1 MKRFLLGALLATTAH
16 AAIAADLPS
25 RKAPP
30 MMPPPPPPPPVWTGF
45 YLGANVG
52 GGWLDNAAGRN
63 STVGWNG
70 QAWVRGAANAADR
83 STSNGGVVGG
93 GQVGYNYQLTPLFVV
108 GLETDIQASNIGD
121 NDPPF
126 YGVTRAVDWFGTV
139 RARAGVTLFRP
150 DLLIYGTGGFAY
162 GDIRLKHPAAFGGTI
177 GQTGTG
183 WTAGGGLEWLF
194 APNWSAKVE
203 YLYTD
208 IGASEWGGVNTFE
221 QRVHIHSVRAGVNYH
236 FNLFAPPPAPVVAKF

>member
-16 AAIAADLPS
+16 AALAADLPS

-30 MMPPPPPPPPVWTGF
+30 MLPPPPPPPMWTGF

-52 GGWLDNAAGRN
+52 YGWLDNYTRAN
-63 STVGWNG
+63 SITGWNG
-70 QAWVRGAANAADR
+70 AGWVAGAPNVADNG
-83 STSNGGVVGG
+83 SSNGGVVGG
-93 GQVGYNYQLTPLFVV
+93 GQVGYNLQFHPAWVV
-108 GLETDIQASNIGD
+108 GVEADIQAANIGD
-121 NDPPF
+121 NGPSF
-126 YGVTRAVDWFGTV
+126 LGTTRAVDWFGTV
-139 RARAGVTLFRP
+139 RARVGTTLFSP
-150 DLLIYGTGGFAY
+150 ELLIYGTGGFAY
-162 GDIRLKHPAAFGGTI
+162 GDVRLKHALVGTL

-208 IGASEWGGVNTFE
+208 IGASDWGGFNNFE
-221 QRVHIHSVRAGVNYH
+221 QRVHIQSVRAGVNYH
-236 FNLFAPPPAPVVAKF
+236 FNLFAPPPAPVMAKY

>member
-16 AAIAADLPS
+16 VAIAADLPS

-30 MMPPPPPPPPVWTGF
+30 VFAPPPPPATWTGF

-52 GGWLDNAAGRN
+52 YGWLDTYTRHDA
-63 STVGWNG
+63 TTGWNG
-70 QAWVRGAANAADR
+70 AGWVQGPANVAD
-83 STSNGGVVGG
+83 SGSSNGGVVGG

-121 NDPPF
+121 NSPSF
-126 YGVTRAVDWFGTV
+126 LGVTRAVDWFGTV
-139 RARAGVTLFRP
+139 RARAGVTLFSP
-150 DLLIYGTGGFAY
+150 NLLVYGTGGFAY
-162 GDIRLKHPAAFGGTI
+162 GDIRLKHPIAFGTQ

-208 IGASEWGGVNTFE
+208 IGASDWGGFNTYE

-236 FNLFAPPPAPVVAKF
+236 FNLFAPAPAPVVAKY